1 MLHINGK
8 EMEEVEAFK
17 NLGVWFDRWMRRNV
31 QLKKM
36 VEKAEEWIGK
46 VEWMAR
52 VNGEVEVECGRM
64 AWELMAKPCLE
75 HAAEV

>member
-1 MLHINGK
+1 MCS
-8 EMEEVEAFK
+8 
-17 NLGVWFDRWMRRNV
+17 
-31 QLKKM
+31 LKKM

-52 VNGEVEVECGRM
+52 VNGEVEVECRRM